1 MVVKSSAIDFFLKSY
16 SQGIKM
22 FLQTNLE
29 SATALYNFF
38 NMFKDGQKICWCRL
52 DLMSIKSSYFQTS
65 LKLQNSQGSKM
76 FLQTNL

>member
-52 DLMSIKSSYFQTS
+52 DLMSIKSSYFPNQFEIS
-65 LKLQNSQGSKM
+65 E
-76 FLQTNL
+76 FAR